1 MAHTP
6 LNRSAQR
13 LGTDTETLHRFQQLG
28 WIASVEKG
36 GVVYLEDHQE
46 YKARFILYLQ
56 RERGLNTLQI
66 SKVLAEQRPP
76 YSIAKVSFVPPAE
89 ESGERIH

>member
-1 MAHTP
+1 MTYTP

-13 LGTDTETLHRFQQLG
+13 LGTDEETLHRFRRLG

-36 GVVYLEDHQE
+36 GAEYLEDHQE

-66 SKVLAEQRPP
+66 GKVLAEQKPP
-76 YSIAKVSFVPPAE
+76 YSAAKVGPVPPTGR
-89 ESGERIH
+89 SGERIH